1 MRMRGSGLVLP
12 AVVSGVM
19 VMSCGCSLLSPST
32 QSSIEYYDLVRP
44 EKIDSAPVNVEQFA
58 SFSGERHR
66 MIRRKDKTFIRGSD
80 FNKWL
85 QSPGSMLTRYL
96 RIAFRNGIDD
106 SILKNADYVA
116 IRGEVLVFEVN
127 DGYAELGIRYNMQYR
142 KVSLTK
148 TVLIREKL
156 ERRGAEAFSLA
167 MSRAA
172 NRFAKMVAAEAN
184 QIKAGRK

>member
-1 MRMRGSGLVLP
+1 MKKIDSRFALT
-12 AVVSGVM
+12 AVVSSVM
-19 VMSCGCSLLSPST
+19 LLCGCSLMTTPS

-44 EKIDSAPVNVEQFA
+44 EKIDSVPVNVEQFA
-58 SFSGERHR
+58 SFSGERQR
-66 MIRRKDKTFIRGSD
+66 MISRKDETAIKSSD

-96 RIAFRNGIDD
+96 LLTFRNDTGEN
-106 SILKNADYVA
+106 ILKNSDPVNV
-116 IRGEVLVFEVN
+116 RGEVLVFEVN
-127 DGYAELGIRYNMQYR
+127 GGYAELGVRYHIRYR

-172 NRFAKMVAAEAN
+172 SRFAQMLALEAGKIMAE
-184 QIKAGRK
+184 RK